1 MADLAFIF
9 KSVEGMNDSPVPRA
23 GIAPKVPSNSAK
35 LGASAHAPNKFHIVN
50 LLHRLAKSYNSRSSY
65 LDVSH
70 PSCRKFVGPVH
81 APL

>member
-9 KSVEGMNDSPVPRA
+9 KSVEGMNDSPVPRP
-23 GIAPKVPSNSAK
+23 GISLKVPSNSAE
-35 LGASAHAPNKFHIVN
+35 LAASAHAPNKFHIVKF
-50 LLHRLAKSYNSRSSY
+50 LHRLAKSYNSRSSY

-70 PSCRKFVGPVH
+70 SSCKEFVGPVH